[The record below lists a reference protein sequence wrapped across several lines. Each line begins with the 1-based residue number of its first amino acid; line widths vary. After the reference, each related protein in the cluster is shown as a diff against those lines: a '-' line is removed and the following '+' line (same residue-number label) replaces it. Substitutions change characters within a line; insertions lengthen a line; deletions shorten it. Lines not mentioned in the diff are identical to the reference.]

1 MYEANRNAL
10 DRAEALRLITQL
22 SKRFFWGYN
31 LDASTIR
38 YCVGGSTSHWSN
50 ILYNNEIP
58 TRTDLQSLRTVIE
71 AESVEEIRSRSKF
84 IRQATNTKQAVSK
97 FSAKAPLKR
106 RDGSTYAA
114 DEWRA
119 ADIALDKVFGA
130 PLKAPWYRKQHAL
143 RA

>member
-58 TRTDLQSLRTVIE
+58 TRTDLQCLRTVIE

-114 DEWRA
+114 DE
-119 ADIALDKVFGA
+119 
-130 PLKAPWYRKQHAL
+130 
-143 RA
+143 